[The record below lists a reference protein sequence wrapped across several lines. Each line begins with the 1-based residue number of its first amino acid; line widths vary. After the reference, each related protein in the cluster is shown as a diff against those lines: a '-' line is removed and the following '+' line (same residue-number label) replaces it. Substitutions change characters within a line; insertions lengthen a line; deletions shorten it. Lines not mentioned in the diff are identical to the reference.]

1 MSYDNDGISKLQSK
15 TLLDMI
21 NIIFLYFMLIKDMFV
36 VLFYKERKSLDI
48 KL

>member
-15 TLLDMI
+15 TLLGII
-21 NIIFLYFMLIKDMFV
+21 NIFLYFMLIKDMLV
-36 VLFYKERKSLDI
+36 ILFYKERKSLDI